1 MSSLVCADA
10 SVFVKV
16 LVQEEFSEQARQR
29 WETWTIVEER
39 RVIVPAL
46 FLYEVVAVL
55 RKKVYQGQLALKD
68 GAAAVDMLLDADIEP
83 VTAPELHRRA
93 WELAERLH
101 RPTAYD
107 AQYLALAEMEGCEFW
122 TADGRLYHSVKDQF
136 PLIRWLGGSEESP

>member
-16 LVQEEFSEQARQR
+16 LVQEEFSEQARQQ

-55 RKKVYQGQLALKD
+55 RKKVYQGQLALQD

-93 WELAERLH
+93 WQLAERLH
-101 RPTAYD
+101 RPT
-107 AQYLALAEMEGCEFW
+107 
-122 TADGRLYHSVKDQF
+122 
-136 PLIRWLGGSEESP
+136 